1 MLCKVKKT
9 MLVVSMVAALL
20 CGATVY
26 AGAESDAVTED
37 TAVTDVVEEETT
49 GAETAEVEE
58 EDGGLDVGY
67 LVKGGIILGI
77 GIVLYVI
84 VSVRSK
90 NS

>member
-20 CGATVY
+20 YGATVY

-49 GAETAEVEE
+49 GVETAEVEE

-67 LVKGGIILGI
+67 LVKGGIILGV

-84 VSVRSK
+84 VSIRSK